1 MPKFKW
7 FPALRWK
14 RFPRGSELQCTRFG
28 AMKALRS
35 KLQQHSTTRRWT
47 SRAGLRLG
55 DRHGSPDLTAEGL
68 EQREDLKWQQHL
80 ASTVRQYTDAV
91 TGAFEALA
99 RVHDALDVSGFAE
112 ETVAGTAP
120 LAESLRR
127 GLLDAHSVVCRTAA
141 NTRDALESLH
151 ATLVACAED
160 IIKADTA
167 ALEFQRYTQKVETLA
182 DDEREAELRL
192 ANDESYGVTPRRCLL
207 PPASNKQHDK
217 AHARLDRNRGKLQAA
232 AQAATL
238 AQTRASDS
246 LRACMLRRGEL
257 CRLVRVAVDG
267 TAEALRSAA
276 SHLGVSH
283 SASPPCTTAPH
294 SARNP
299 LAMHRGV
306 PCVTTPAAAA
316 GSITIGESAIAGPNP
331 FDEDL
336 DGDGDDANA
345 DPLGLNPFNDDIQ
358 ADDAPQCIPAKAS
371 DLVAEDSPVGALS
384 TAPAMVE
391 QPQRTLSERP
401 LAESSSPK
409 PEVRTPF
416 KQIAEFSAEPATPAP
431 ESNSPFADDL

>member
-160 IIKADTA
+160 ISKADTA
-167 ALEFQRYTQKVETLA
+167 ALELQRYTQKVETLA
-182 DDEREAELRL
+182 DDEREEELRL
-192 ANDESYGVTPRRCLL
+192 ANDESYGVTPERCLL

-217 AHARLDRNRGKLQAA
+217 AHARLDRNREKLQAA

-238 AQTRASDS
+238 AKTRASDS
-246 LRACMLRRGEL
+246 LRACMLRRDEL

-283 SASPPCTTAPH
+283 SVSPPCTTA
-294 SARNP
+294 
-299 LAMHRGV
+299 
-306 PCVTTPAAAA
+306 
-316 GSITIGESAIAGPNP
+316 GSITIRDEDLDGFAIAGPNP